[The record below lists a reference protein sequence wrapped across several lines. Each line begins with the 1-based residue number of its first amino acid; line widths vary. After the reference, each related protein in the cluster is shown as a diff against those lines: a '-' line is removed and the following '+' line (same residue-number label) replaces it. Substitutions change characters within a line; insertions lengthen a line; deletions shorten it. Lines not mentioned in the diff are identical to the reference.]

1 MPIYITPSQVLLKE
15 GIIAM
20 VELYCKLIIIKRRT
34 FDQVPDI
41 LKNDVESRLKELGYD
56 VNGDN
61 TN

>member
-1 MPIYITPSQVLLKE
+1 
-15 GIIAM
+15 M